1 MHMSNETARA
11 IDTEIRDIVEAG
23 YDRAKYVLTENET
36 QLHLLA
42 NALLEY
48 ETLSGEEIKALL
60 DTGEFTRED
69 GVNVRP
75 ASVPPVVTS
84 ILKTRRRNRPFSSAA
99 PLAAFHRLPFKLN
112 HRNFILPSNLRLL
125 ATKFFH
131 PP

>member
-75 ASVPPVVTS
+75 ASVPPAGTS
-84 ILKTRRRNRPFSSAA
+84 IPKTRRRKGPFGDAA
-99 PLAAFHRLPFKLN
+99 PQEIGRASCRERVCQYVLISVVAVSLKKKNRK
-112 HRNFILPSNLRLL
+112 
-125 ATKFFH
+125 
-131 PP
+131 

>member
-75 ASVPPVVTS
+75 ASVPPAGTS
-84 ILKTRRRNRPFSSAA
+84 IRSEEHTSELQSLMRISYAVFCLKKQRKQIR
-99 PLAAFHRLPFKLN
+99 
-112 HRNFILPSNLRLL
+112 IQ
-125 ATKFFH
+125 AT
-131 PP
+131 

>member
-1 MHMSNETARA
+1 MVTRWGMSDKLGPLQYSEGEEEVFLGYSRSQNMHMSNETARA

-60 DTGEFTRED
+60 DRSEEH
-69 GVNVRP
+69 
-75 ASVPPVVTS
+75 TS
-84 ILKTRRRNRPFSSAA
+84 ELQSQMRKSYAVFCLKQKNIYEIRAEE
-99 PLAAFHRLPFKLN
+99 
-112 HRNFILPSNLRLL
+112 
-125 ATKFFH
+125 
-131 PP
+131 

>member
-1 MHMSNETARA
+1 MRISDWSSDVCSSDLMVTRWGMSDKLGPLQYSEGEEEVFLGYSRSQNMHMSNETARA

-60 DTGEFTRED
+60 DKIGRAH
-69 GVNVRP
+69 V
-75 ASVPPVVTS
+75 
-84 ILKTRRRNRPFSSAA
+84 
-99 PLAAFHRLPFKLN
+99 
-112 HRNFILPSNLRLL
+112 
-125 ATKFFH
+125 
-131 PP
+131 

>member
-75 ASVPPVVTS
+75 ASVPPAGTS
-84 ILKTRRRNRPFSSAA
+84 IPKTRRRKGPFGDAA
-99 PLAAFHRLPFKLN
+99 PRGAGNGR
-112 HRNFILPSNLRLL
+112 PSKQNTRKS
-125 ATKFFH
+125 TSQNTTPH
-131 PP
+131 VPTRSHS

>member
-75 ASVPPVVTS
+75 ASVPPAGTS
-84 ILKTRRRNRPFSSAA
+84 IPKTRRRKGPRSEE
-99 PLAAFHRLPFKLN
+99 H
-112 HRNFILPSNLRLL
+112 PSELQSQMRISYDVSCSKKKITTTN
-125 ATKFFH
+125 KSN
-131 PP
+131 